1 MNVNDIPQELYSKIQ
16 LSFDS
21 NRDVMLLRT
30 ARQNAQRS
38 GDFGKALKIAQDI
51 ENLWVICLDNYMKKA
66 EKESDVFDTE
76 TADIPVKDKDDM
88 LQSVMVMFMACDI
101 IESAAIDMNDVL
113 HKTNPNTNFTLFDD
127 IKQALGLAQEK
138 LKYFNKNGEYMK
150 DLAWADACDNMY
162 EMMQSKAKSVIRK
175 RKESKNWGENMK
187 KLEKGED
194 YEQNQ

>member
-1 MNVNDIPQELYSKIQ
+1 MNVQDIPQELYSKIQ
-16 LSFDS
+16 QSFDS

-30 ARQNAQRS
+30 AQQNAQRS
-38 GDFGKALKIAQDI
+38 GDFGKALKIAKDI
-51 ENLWVICLDNYMKKA
+51 EALWVICLDNYMKKA
-66 EKESDVFDTE
+66 ERESDVFDTE

-162 EMMQSKAKSVIRK
+162 LLMRNKAKSIINK
-175 RKESKNWGENMK
+175 RRNDPNWGKNMERFYK
-187 KLEKGED
+187 
-194 YEQNQ
+194 